1 MISKSLS
8 FVENFHSI
16 QRKVKATTQSPVTNG
31 QLVNTTT
38 KKSMHQTIN
47 STDMFNKTTN
57 KTNGENLL
65 YRTMDI
71 LYTEKNFILIIFI

>member
-16 QRKVKATTQSPVTNG
+16 QRKVKATTQSPVTNS

-38 KKSMHQTIN
+38 
-47 STDMFNKTTN
+47 
-57 KTNGENLL
+57 
-65 YRTMDI
+65 
-71 LYTEKNFILIIFI
+71 